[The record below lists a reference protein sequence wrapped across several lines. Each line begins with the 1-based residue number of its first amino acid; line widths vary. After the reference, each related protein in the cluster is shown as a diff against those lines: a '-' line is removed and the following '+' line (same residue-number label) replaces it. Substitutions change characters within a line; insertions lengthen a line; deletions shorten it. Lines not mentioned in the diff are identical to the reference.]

1 MTQHHTTQHNTT
13 QTPDAD
19 PTAEKEFR
27 VAMPLF
33 HHTNRHSRISLTRVF
48 PIPAPQV
55 LFKEIEEIKHEV
67 LLGKFRL
74 RYVLSP
80 ETRNAMVDEPQTHD
94 STHCR
99 CVLKDKTK
107 ELTRL
112 QSLLTT
118 DTKDLKNMEEGATIE
133 YFPAVS
139 MSRS

>member
-1 MTQHHTTQHNTT
+1 
-13 QTPDAD
+13 
-19 PTAEKEFR
+19 
-27 VAMPLF
+27 MPLF
-33 HHTNRHSRISLTRVF
+33 HHTHRHPCIFLTRLF
-48 PIPAPQV
+48 PISPPQV

-74 RYVLSP
+74 RYLLSP
-80 ETRNAMVDEPQTHD
+80 ETRDAMVREPQTDD

-99 CVLKDKTK
+99 WVLKDKTK